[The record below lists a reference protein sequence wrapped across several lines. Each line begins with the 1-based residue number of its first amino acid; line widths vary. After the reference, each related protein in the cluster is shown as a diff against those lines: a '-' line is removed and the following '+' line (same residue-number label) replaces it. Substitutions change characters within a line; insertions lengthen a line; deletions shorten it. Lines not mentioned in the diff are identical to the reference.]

1 MRIEKQVQKEGAETV
16 VFSGFQEEARGDCCR
31 TTDDGQVLCAVPP
44 AGQAGACG
52 CGPNKTESS
61 MNAQAV
67 STPGSQ
73 REYSSRF
80 RLWPKIRGGVMF
92 AVACVTSP
100 CCTPL
105 FVPLVLVLLA
115 GTPAAVWLSAH
126 LGWVYGGLTLVSVVS
141 LVLGW
146 RWLKQKTPSKQLPK
160 TTDQLPSATML
171 EAKHS

>member
-1 MRIEKQVQKEGAETV
+1 MRIEKQVPKEGAETV
-16 VFSGFQEEARGDCCR
+16 VLSKLQEEARGDCCR
-31 TTDDGQVLCAVPP
+31 TTDDGQAMCTVSPV
-44 AGQAGACG
+44 GQTGSCG
-52 CGPNKTESS
+52 CGPSKTDSP
-61 MNAQAV
+61 MNTQAV
-67 STPGSQ
+67 STPGGQ
-73 REYSSRF
+73 RENSSRF
-80 RLWPKIRGGVMF
+80 RFWPKIRGDVMF

-146 RWLKQKTPSKQLPK
+146 RWLKQKAPSKQHPK
-160 TTDQLPSATML
+160 INEPIPSATL
-171 EAKHS
+171 FEGKHS

>member
-1 MRIEKQVQKEGAETV
+1 MRIEKQVPKEGAETV
-16 VFSGFQEEARGDCCR
+16 VPSKLQEEARGDCCR
-31 TTDDGQVLCAVPP
+31 TTDDGQAICLVPT
-44 AGQAGACG
+44 AGQTSSCSCQQNGAIAAE
-52 CGPNKTESS
+52 KASV
-61 MNAQAV
+61 AAAK
-67 STPGSQ
+67 Q
-73 REYSSRF
+73 RQDY
-80 RLWPKIRGGVMF
+80 RLFPMWRKVRGGVMF

-146 RWLKQKTPSKQLPK
+146 RWLKQKAPSKQHPK
-160 TTDQLPSATML
+160 INEPIPSATL
-171 EAKHS
+171 FEGKHS